1 MSEEQNKSSGLR
13 LLPKLLG
20 VALRTHPLG
29 AVGLAGIALLGSLL
43 PAVELWLTQQV
54 LDELAQVLGAGSA
67 GFWRVLPWVAGFFA
81 TLLAFVL
88 LEMGRAVLQVD
99 VQEKI
104 GLRLQRLVIDKVRAV
119 ELVHFED
126 PTFYDAL
133 KRANEDMSG
142 RLLSLLN
149 VLLNVLGA
157 AGGLGAIL
165 AVLLTGHWV
174 LAPLVVIGSVPG
186 VWVMMGMSKKTHW
199 VYRERTPAY
208 RYLRYLRELLSERGQ
223 AVETRLFTLRRHL
236 LDEWRQKMIGLVRE
250 RRGLEVKQAW
260 LGGLGDSV
268 GGWTYTGC
276 MAILAWM
283 VAGAALTIGQYGML
297 TRAVQQFS
305 WRLEQIMRSLGTL
318 HEEALYLGDLFE
330 FLERI
335 APEEPPATAG
345 EMAIPANVSLRFE
358 DVFFRYPGA
367 EDDVLKGVSLE
378 LKAGERI
385 ALVGENGAG
394 KTTLVKLMMGLYRPT
409 AGTIFLGDKP
419 LEDWPKEAVRAQ
431 FSAVFQD
438 FVRYQFSVRENIA
451 FGDLGRATD
460 GEIERAAE
468 LAGVA
473 EYAQKMPAGYDELLG
488 KELGGQDLSTGQW
501 QKLATARA
509 LVRGAEVVVLDEP
522 TAALDPKAEAEIYE
536 RFGEMTRGKSSVLIS
551 HRLGSARTCDRI
563 VVLKEGLVVEEG
575 SHDELMRSAG
585 EYSHLFRLQAQWY
598 E

>member
-1 MSEEQNKSSGLR
+1 MSEEQNKGSGLR

-20 VALRTHPLG
+20 IALRTHPLG
-29 AVGLAGIALLGSLL
+29 AVGLGGIALLGSLL

-54 LDELAQVLGAGSA
+54 IDELAQVLGSGSA

-88 LEMGRAVLQVD
+88 LEMARAVLQVD

-126 PTFYDAL
+126 PAFYDAL

-149 VLLNVLGA
+149 VLLNVLSA

-174 LAPLVVIGSVPG
+174 LAPLVMIGSVPG
-186 VWVMMGMSKKTHW
+186 VWVMMRMSKKTHW

-208 RYLRYLRELLSERGQ
+208 RDLRYLRELLSERQQ
-223 AVETRLFTLRRHL
+223 AVELRLFTLRAHL
-236 LDEWRQKMIGLVRE
+236 LGEWREKIITLVRE

-268 GGWTYTGC
+268 GGWSYTGC

-283 VAGAALTIGQYGML
+283 VAGSTLTIGQYGML

-335 APEEPPATAG
+335 APEEPPSNG
-345 EMAIPANVSLRFE
+345 EDVVIPANLPLRFE
-358 DVFFRYPGA
+358 NVFFRYPSA
-367 EDDVLKGVSLE
+367 EQDVLKGVSLE

-409 AGTIFLGDKP
+409 SGTIFLGDKP
-419 LEDWPKEAVRAQ
+419 LEEWPKEAVRRQ
-431 FSAVFQD
+431 FAAVFQD

-451 FGDLGRATD
+451 FGALDGATD
-460 GEIERAAE
+460 GEIERAAQ

-473 EYAQKMPAGYDELLG
+473 EYAQKMPAGYDQLLG
-488 KELGGQDLSTGQW
+488 KELGGEDLSTGQW

-551 HRLGSARTCDRI
+551 HRLGSARTCERI
-563 VVLKEGLVVEEG
+563 LVLKDGLVVEDG
-575 SHDELMRSAG
+575 SHDELMGRDG